1 MPGMWFI
8 IFSHFFNC
16 TLSEMNAILLCIV
29 KFLKFASLIE
39 PNPCGE
45 LNLFPKLHSK
55 SNISIFFQLVKP
67 EKQTKQNP
75 LGTG

>member
-8 IFSHFFNC
+8 TFFPFLNC
-16 TLSEMNAILLCIV
+16 TLSEMSAILVCIV

-39 PNPCGE
+39 PNLRGE
-45 LNLFPKLHSK
+45 LNQFPKLHSK
-55 SNISIFFQLVKP
+55 SNISVFFQLVKP

-75 LGTG
+75 LRTG